1 MDQTLFPGRD
11 GAGMKQLSLLWLRD
25 DLRLADNPALTAA
38 AESGPVLPVYVLD
51 ESLGGAARWWLHGS
65 LASLSEAF
73 ARRGLSLILRR
84 GDPAAILESIA
95 AATEAGSIHWNEAT
109 EPDRRISDLASAE
122 RLRAGGVEVEIHRCS
137 FLFDPA
143 EVRTRSGEPF
153 SVFTPFWR
161 HCLSLPEPAR
171 PLPPPARLDSPPTA
185 VETEVLDSWGLQPQ
199 APNWAAAF
207 PQTWRPGEDGAHE
220 RARAFLD
227 SALDAYDRER
237 DRPDREGVSRLSPH
251 LHFGEVTARQLWH
264 ATRRREASGARLG
277 GTETFL
283 KEIGWRE
290 FSRHLLLARPFLLET
305 PLRPEFDA
313 FPWIEDEAALKA
325 WQTGRTGYPIVD
337 AGIRQLWQSG
347 WMHNRVRMVTASF
360 LVKHLLIH
368 WSRGAAWFW
377 DTLVDAD
384 RASNWA
390 SWQWVAGCGADA
402 APFFR
407 IFNPILQGTKFDPL
421 GDYVRRWVPELADL
435 PAEWIHHPWEA
446 PGAILARAGVSLG
459 STYPAPIVDHA
470 KARARALAA
479 YGSIRKEAS

>member
-1 MDQTLFPGRD
+1 
-11 GAGMKQLSLLWLRD
+11 MKQPSLLWLRD

-38 AESGPVLPVYVLD
+38 AAAGPVLPVYVLD

-73 ARRGLSLILRR
+73 ARHGLPLILRR
-84 GDPAAILESIA
+84 GDPAAILGSL
-95 AATEAGSIHWNEAT
+95 AATSGAGSIHWNEST
-109 EPDRRISDLASAE
+109 EPARRTSDLTAAE
-122 RLRAGGVEVEIHRCS
+122 RLRADGFEVEIHRGA

-143 EVRTRSGEPF
+143 HVRTKVGEAF

-161 HCLSLPEPAR
+161 HCLSLPEPPR
-171 PLPPPARLDSPPTA
+171 PLPAPTRLEASSSGFAGD
-185 VETEVLDSWGLQPQ
+185 ELDSWGLLPA

-207 PQTWRPGEDGAHE
+207 PRTWQPGEAGAHD
-220 RARAFLD
+220 RARAFFD

-251 LHFGEVTARQLWH
+251 LHFGEVTPRQLWH

-290 FSRHLLLARPFLLET
+290 FSRHLLLARPFMLEA

-313 FPWIEDEAALKA
+313 FPWIEDEVALKA

-337 AGIRQLWQSG
+337 AGMRQLWQSG
-347 WMHNRVRMVTASF
+347 WMHNRIRMVTASF

-368 WSRGAAWFW
+368 WRRGADWFW

-407 IFNPILQGTKFDPL
+407 IFNPILQGAKFDPQ
-421 GDYVRRWVPELADL
+421 GDYVRRWVPELAGL
-435 PAEWIHHPWEA
+435 PAEWIHRPWEA
-446 PGAILARAGVSLG
+446 PSAILARAGVEFSR
-459 STYPAPIVDHA
+459 TYPAPIVDHA
-470 KARARALAA
+470 RARARALDA